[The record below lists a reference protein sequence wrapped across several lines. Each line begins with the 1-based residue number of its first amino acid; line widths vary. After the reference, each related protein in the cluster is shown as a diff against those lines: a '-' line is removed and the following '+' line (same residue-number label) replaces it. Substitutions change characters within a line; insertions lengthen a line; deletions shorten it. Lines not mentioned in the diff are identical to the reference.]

1 MTLDE
6 ISIILVYSAMAVYA
20 LAFIAYAIDLAR
32 RSAVAAK
39 AADDAKAASVEASG
53 TKAADAARSKK
64 PCIDPSPEA
73 APGGASIDRAYT
85 RTLYTC
91 LYKFAEAGS

>member
-1 MTLDE
+1 VTLDE

-39 AADDAKAASVEASG
+39 AADDAKAASVEAS
-53 TKAADAARSKK
+53 
-64 PCIDPSPEA
+64 
-73 APGGASIDRAYT
+73 
-85 RTLYTC
+85 
-91 LYKFAEAGS
+91 

>member
-32 RSAVAAK
+32 RSAVAAE
-39 AADDAKAASVEASG
+39 AADDAKAADMAQTAVP
-53 TKAADAARSKK
+53 AAAATATAAR
-64 PCIDPSPEA
+64 PGVPA
-73 APGGASIDRAYT
+73 AAHSDT
-85 RTLYTC
+85 
-91 LYKFAEAGS
+91 ES